1 MIQKVRDNAF
11 IKGKQFNELID
22 FIRHET
28 ILRGGTGIRISSISG
43 FGRTINSEPSVGG
56 FGTIRLAVVKE
67 IPAAAEY
74 VYVNM
79 RNAGTGQEATTGEE
93 SNVTAYGLI
102 HNGDRLDLAAP
113 RLKVDD
119 TVMLIKLFYYTGTVT
134 EERWY
139 IIPPFNA
146 GEDYTLA

>member
-1 MIQKVRDNAF
+1 MIRKVRDNAF
-11 IKGKQFNELID
+11 IKGKQFNELLD
-22 FIRHET
+22 FVKSET
-28 ILRGGTGIRISSISG
+28 LLRGGTGIRISSIAG

-56 FGTIRLAVVKE
+56 FGNIRLAVVKT

-79 RNAGTGQEATTGEE
+79 RNEDNGQEATTGEE
-93 SNVTAYGLI
+93 SNVQAYGLI
-102 HNGDRLDLAAP
+102 HNGDRLDLCSP

-119 TVMLIKLFYYTGTVT
+119 TVMMIKLFYYTGTVT

-139 IIPPFNA
+139 IIPPFQA
-146 GEDYTLA
+146 AEDYTV